1 MVPFYAERK
10 HSVSGLLRIVPVFFM
25 WTRGPGTINFQELP
39 TVWAGLSQFRATR
52 SSSEDIVLGDWA
64 VLIQFSTVIQ
74 ILKKKSQPFHFCLSS
89 VGKRKSTNSTNVR
102 EAGVE
107 AGLFRGLVSA
117 QIRKGLGAANPGCR
131 MTESCTLPAW
141 RSEPGEGAPLLRGL
155 IENNDTLRFLF
166 LNLSYALAIF
176 SAYLFNG
183 C

>member
-10 HSVSGLLRIVPVFFM
+10 HCVSGLLRIVPVFFM
-25 WTRGPGTINFQELP
+25 WTRGPGTINFQDLP

-74 ILKKKSQPFHFCLSS
+74 ILKKKSQPFYFCLSS

-117 QIRKGLGAANPGCR
+117 QIRKGLGAANQDDGRLHPPCL
-131 MTESCTLPAW
+131 TFWAW
-141 RSEPGEGAPLLRGL
+141 RGSPAAKRVNWEQWYASFP
-155 IENNDTLRFLF
+155 FLESKLCIGHF
-166 LNLSYALAIF
+166 LCISI
-176 SAYLFNG
+176 
-183 C
+183 